1 MVRLCARCTLNVAR
15 ACFSSMYLC
24 VVFIAAVAAA
34 TAIAVYYRWFSCVRA
49 RARAA
54 SSVCVCVLGFFAFRA
69 RFVLF
74 VLVMFLST
82 RI

>member
-1 MVRLCARCTLNVAR
+1 
-15 ACFSSMYLC
+15 MYLC

-49 RARAA
+49 RALPLL
-54 SSVCVCVLGFFAFRA
+54 CVCVLGFFAFRA